1 MAQSLPLT
9 ESQND
14 RAFLGVARSFTGRKW
29 VARASDERLALALAQ
44 RHGLPDILARSLA
57 SRGIGLEDA
66 AGFLAPKLRE
76 ILPDPYRFKDME
88 AAALRMTV
96 AIMRAEHVAVFGDY
110 DVDGATSSALLL
122 RFSRSI
128 GCPLRLYVPDRLRE
142 GYGPNAP
149 AMRKLAEEGI
159 TLVVCVDCGATAHE
173 ALAMAK
179 EAGLD
184 VIVLD
189 HHATEAA
196 LPPAFA
202 VVNPNRLDE
211 DCAYGNLAAVGV
223 TYLFV
228 VAVNRALREAG
239 WYGGAEGRK
248 EPDLLGLLDLVAL
261 GTVCD
266 VVKLTGLNRALVA
279 QGLRVMAKRGN
290 VGIAALA
297 AAAGCRPA
305 LDAFAAGFQLGP
317 RVNAG
322 GRVGEADLGAK
333 LLSTE
338 DVSVAQTLAQHLN
351 ALNEERRMIEE
362 QILAE
367 ADEMTFAD
375 ETPLVFA
382 ASERW
387 HPGVI
392 GIVASRLKDKYH
404 RPAIVVALNGE
415 VGKGSG
421 RSVVGVDLGAHV
433 IAARQAG
440 LLVNGGGHA
449 MAAGLTVERGKIGAL
464 QEFLA
469 ARIGRQIEAAPL
481 APSLALDGLAT
492 AGGLHVEFL
501 EQMASLAPFGAGN
514 PEPRFALANCRV
526 VRASVVGE
534 KHVSVIVSQ
543 GGASLRG
550 IAFRAMDSDLGLAL
564 LSLKGRACH
573 LAGHARLDEWQG
585 ARRVQIHIDDA
596 AEGETLAVVS

>member
-1 MAQSLPLT
+1 MAQGLPSSEAT
-9 ESQND
+9 GQSDD
-14 RAFLGVARSFTGRKW
+14 RAFLGVARSFTGRRW

-44 RHGLPDILARSLA
+44 RHALPDILARSLA
-57 SRGIGLEDA
+57 SRGIGLGDA
-66 AGFLAPKLRE
+66 EAFLAPKLRE
-76 ILPDPYRFKDME
+76 VLPDPYRLKDME
-88 AAALRMTV
+88 AAALRMVV
-96 AIMRAEHVAVFGDY
+96 AVMGAERVAVFGDY
-110 DVDGATSSALLL
+110 DVDGATSSALLM
-122 RFSRSI
+122 RFSQAV
-128 GCPLRLYVPDRLRE
+128 GCSLRLYVPDRLRE

-149 AMRKLAEEGI
+149 AMRQLAEEGI
-159 TLVVCVDCGATAHE
+159 KLVVCVDCGATAHE
-173 ALAMAK
+173 ALAAAK

-202 VVNPNRLDE
+202 LVNPNRIDE
-211 DCAYGNLAAVGV
+211 DGAYGNLAAVGV

-228 VAVNRALREAG
+228 IAVNRALREAG
-239 WYGGAEGRK
+239 WYGVSRR

-266 VVKLTGLNRALVA
+266 VVKLTGLNRAFVT

-290 VGIAALA
+290 AGIAALA
-297 AAAGCRPA
+297 AVAGCRPV
-305 LDAFAAGFQLGP
+305 LDAFSAGFQLGP

-333 LLSTE
+333 LLFTQ
-338 DVSVAQTLAQHLN
+338 DASVAQTLAQHLH
-351 ALNEERRMIEE
+351 ALNEERRMIEA
-362 QILAE
+362 QILAD
-367 ADEMTFAD
+367 ADEMVFLED
-375 ETPLVFA
+375 SPMVFA
-382 ASERW
+382 SSERW

-404 RPAIVVALNGE
+404 RPAIVVALQGE
-415 VGKGSG
+415 IGKGSG
-421 RSVVGVDLGAHV
+421 RSVSGVDLGAHV
-433 IAARQAG
+433 LAARQAG

-449 MAAGLTVERGKIGAL
+449 MAAGLTVERGKLGAL

-469 ARIGRQIEAAPL
+469 GRIGRQIEAAPL
-481 APSLALDGLAT
+481 VPSLALDGLAT

-501 EQMASLAPFGAGN
+501 EQMACLAPFGAGN
-514 PEPRFALANCRV
+514 PEPRFALAGCRV
-526 VRASVVGE
+526 VRANVVGE

-564 LSLKGRACH
+564 LSLKGRPCH

-585 ARRVQIHIDDA
+585 QRRAQIHIDDA
-596 AEGETLAVVS
+596 AEG